1 MEACGIFFVDRDVEN
16 MPKIVDVDAKRR
28 EILNAAI
35 KTFAKHGMRG
45 TNLARVAKTAG
56 MGKSSLY
63 HYFETREEL
72 FSALADDILRHE
84 AELFRSLAAQDG
96 APRHR
101 LRALVDGITAL
112 FSDWAS
118 AGPLLIDFLGEPKGK
133 KRLEKTLDTA
143 RNAIADILREG
154 QRSGD
159 FRSAGSPDAIATI
172 LLGTIDGLFLQELIA
187 PGSTAA
193 AARGSLLHEILEN
206 GVLAKPEDNR

>member
-1 MEACGIFFVDRDVEN
+1 
-16 MPKIVDVDAKRR
+16 MPKIVDVDEKRR
-28 EILNAAI
+28 EILHAAI

-72 FSALADDILRHE
+72 FSALADEILRHE
-84 AELFRSLAAQDG
+84 ADLFRSLAASDG
-96 APRHR
+96 TPTVR

-112 FSDWAS
+112 FADWAE

-133 KRLEKTLDTA
+133 KRLRKTMETA
-143 RNAIADILREG
+143 RDAIADILREG
-154 QRSGD
+154 QRTGE
-159 FRSAGSPDAIATI
+159 FRKGSSDAMATI

-187 PGSTAA
+187 PGSTADV
-193 AARGSLLHEILEN
+193 ARGPLLHEMLER
-206 GVLAKPEDNR
+206 GVLATTEPKGGK